1 MEFEI
6 LTITYSK
13 VISNTRILHIDTKR
27 LLEVLAKKFISW

>member
-13 VISNTRILHIDTKR
+13 VISNTRILHIDTKPPKT
-27 LLEVLAKKFISW
+27 EVSRIVQ